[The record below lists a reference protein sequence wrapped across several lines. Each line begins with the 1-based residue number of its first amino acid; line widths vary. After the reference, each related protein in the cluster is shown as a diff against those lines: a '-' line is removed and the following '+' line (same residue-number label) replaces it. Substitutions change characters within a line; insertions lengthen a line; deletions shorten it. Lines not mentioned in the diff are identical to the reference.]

1 MNVNVLDAKTNL
13 SKLIQRALNGED
25 IVLARNGTPAVRLV
39 PISRAKALRPMGL
52 GKIEVDDDFLAR
64 SLAPLSAEALSAWY
78 D

>member
-1 MNVNVLDAKTNL
+1 MNVNILDAKTNL

-39 PISRAKALRPMGL
+39 PVSKVKALRPMGL
-52 GKIEVDDDFLAR
+52 GTIAVDDDFVAR
-64 SLAPLSAEALSAWY
+64 SLAPLSADELIAWY

>member
-39 PISRAKALRPMGL
+39 PISKPKTLRPMGL
-52 GKIEVDDDFLAR
+52 GKIVVDDDFLAR

>member
-39 PISRAKALRPMGL
+39 PISKPKTLRPMGL
-52 GKIEVDDDFLAR
+52 GKKSKSTMTFLQDR
-64 SLAPLSAEALSAWY
+64 LRHFQRKH
-78 D
+78 

>member
-39 PISRAKALRPMGL
+39 PISKLKALRPMGL
-52 GKIEVDDDFLAR
+52 GKIEVDDDFLTR